1 MNDIA
6 NWIQKF
12 FLFIGIDPNTADTFN
27 KLIMLALIILAAVI
41 TNIIC
46 NAIIIGIAKP
56 FIRRTKNHLDDILL
70 DKKILHKL
78 VFIVPAIIIYILIPV
93 FFPENTTLS
102 IWIRKLS
109 SVYITAVTIY
119 FISGIFDLL
128 FEISYRNKNLRD
140 KPLRVVFLILKIA
153 AYFAGSVIII
163 GILIDKSPVTLLA
176 GLGASAAILSLVFK
190 DTIIGFVSGIQ
201 LSVNNMLRI
210 GDWITMPKYNIDGN
224 VIDVTLN
231 TIKVKNF
238 DNTITTI
245 PPATLMNDSFQ
256 NWRGMEESGGRR
268 IKRSVNIDMNSV
280 KFCTPEMLEKY
291 KKINLLFDYIEEKE
305 KALREYNNQQLI
317 DASVPVNGRRQT
329 NIGVFRAY
337 LERYIANHPQVN
349 RQLTHMVRQLQP
361 TEKGIPIEL
370 YFFSTEKRWVLY
382 EGIQSDVFDHVLAII
397 PEFDLNVFQNP
408 SGHDLKKIS
417 GNNH

>member
-1 MNDIA
+1 MNDIVKL
-6 NWIQKF
+6 IQDILS
-12 FLFIGIDPNTADTFN
+12 FLGIDPNTTDTFN
-27 KLIMLALIILAAVI
+27 KLIVLALIILAAVI
-41 TNIIC
+41 TNLIC
-46 NAIIIGIAKP
+46 NAIIIGVAKP

-78 VFIVPAIIIYILIPV
+78 VFIVPALIIYICIPI
-93 FFPENTTLS
+93 FFPEDTSFS
-102 IWIRKLS
+102 IWVRRLG
-109 SVYITAVTIY
+109 SVYITAITMY
-119 FISGIFDLL
+119 FITGIFDLL
-128 FEISYRNKNLRD
+128 FELSYRNKNLRD

-153 AYFAGSVIII
+153 TYFAGSIVIIS
-163 GILIDKSPVTLLA
+163 ILIDKSPVTLLA

-190 DTIIGFVSGIQ
+190 DTIVGFVSGIQ

-231 TIKVKNF
+231 TIKIKNF
-238 DNTITTI
+238 DNTIITI
-245 PPATLMNDSFQ
+245 PPATLMSDSFQ

-280 KFCTPEMLEKY
+280 KFCTPEMIEKY
-291 KKINLLFDYIEEKE
+291 KKIKLLFDYIEEKE
-305 KALREYNNQQLI
+305 KVLHEYNKQQLI
-317 DASVPVNGRRQT
+317 DDSVSVNGRRQT

-337 LERYIANHPQVN
+337 LERYIDNHPQVN
-349 RQLTHMVRQLQP
+349 PELTHMVRQLQP

-370 YFFSTEKRWVLY
+370 YFFTTEKRWVLY

-397 PEFDLNVFQNP
+397 PEFDLNVFQSP
-408 SGHDLKKIS
+408 SGHDLHTMS
-417 GNNH
+417 GNNS